1 MLLQGDI
8 VPRARFLHF
17 CFGLTQPHG
26 ILRRMKPDSPRWPH
40 EILTTA
46 LGGLAVVAICL
57 VFAWNDPRFFWNDDY
72 QMTFIPVFE
81 EVNRAWRA
89 GEWPLLTQGSW
100 VCGNLAGEYQYGTF
114 SVFINGC
121 ILAIWSLGLPLA
133 GKAAAFAMVHEF
145 VLATGA
151 FTLARSRGLA
161 PPLATFVALVAAV
174 NGWIV
179 CWGATN
185 WIAGL
190 TSFAWLPWAWWAL
203 EHAAEPRWRG
213 RWIAAAA
220 VFLYL
225 SLTAGWP
232 FTTLILILLS
242 AWITARRFAVGAGL
256 RPLLPLTAAWTL
268 GGLMALPALWM
279 LVEYVQGSE
288 RTGEG
293 TSLNWTWTV
302 PLQAWPGM
310 LAPTAPTIWK
320 SFYADMPHLP
330 LELANGLAPLVML
343 AVGLALAQR
352 PWRRDW
358 PWLLG
363 LLALLAVI
371 ATLPSAGVFRW
382 SFRWLPL
389 LHLVLAIIAAEMW
402 QAIDAPANPA
412 AATQSHWL
420 RWRHAG
426 GLVAIAVGLGYLAAC
441 SWSLPQFD
449 LHMLDL
455 AIIAAAWAALGLAA
469 TLRPGIP
476 TLAGIQPW
484 LPAGV
489 VAAALMSLF
498 LRVPPNLAV
507 PVFPF
512 DESFLAAAPLDRD
525 RLHMSLYLEEDLP
538 TSRLPPGSLGQAFR
552 PGNSALL
559 AGIRMINGYSPI
571 HPQGIGT
578 MLPFETHGQ
587 MFPEAVRWVFAEGA
601 GPNDVLAT
609 IGVDGLVVSKH
620 AARLGSLP
628 DAEWHKVWSGDEAD
642 VYHRRGISGRSAAI
656 LSPDA
661 AAEQTPRRTPLVID
675 GRHRAEIDLLAADA
689 PRLVVFPRPWY
700 AGWQATLDGRPLST
714 TAYKNVAIAAVVP
727 PNAAGRLAIAY
738 RPAGFTFGLP
748 IALVS
753 ALVTLV
759 IGRRQVP
766 GLWLRRTLAVYLLIL
781 LLGDAQPIHAG
792 SERVQAAFFERSA
805 CQRIQPPAL
814 RLWYPR

>member
-1 MLLQGDI
+1 
-8 VPRARFLHF
+8 
-17 CFGLTQPHG
+17 
-26 ILRRMKPDSPRWPH
+26 MKPDSPRLPH

-46 LGGLAVVAICL
+46 LAGLAVVAICL
-57 VFAWNDPRFFWNDDY
+57 VFAWHDPQFFWNDDY

-89 GEWPLLTQGSW
+89 GEWPLLTQSSW

-121 ILAIWSLGLPLA
+121 ILAIWSFGLPLA
-133 GKAAAFAMVHEF
+133 GKAAALAIVHEF

-161 PPLATFVALVAAV
+161 PPLATFVALVAAL

-203 EHAAEPRWRG
+203 EHAATARGSSHSWRG

-225 SLTAGWP
+225 TLTAGWP
-232 FTTLILILLS
+232 FTTLMLLLLT
-242 AWITARRFAVGAGL
+242 AWIAARTIAASRPADRALAAGDGL
-256 RPLLPLTAAWTL
+256 RPLLRLSIAWTL

-288 RTGEG
+288 RTGDG
-293 TSLNWTWTV
+293 TGLNWTWTV
-302 PLQAWPGM
+302 PMQAWPAM

-330 LELANGLAPLVML
+330 LELANGFAPLVML
-343 AVGLALAQR
+343 IVGLALAPR

-363 LLALLAVI
+363 LVALLAGI
-371 ATLPSAGVFRW
+371 TSLPSAGVFRW

-389 LHLVLAIIAAEMW
+389 FHLVLAIIAAELW
-402 QAIDAPANPA
+402 QAIDAHADGGALINGDAPASRA
-412 AATQSHWL
+412 ATTQSHWL

-426 GLVAIAVGLGYLAAC
+426 GLGAVAIGLGYLATC
-441 SWSLPQFD
+441 GWSLPQFD

-455 AIIAAAWAALGLAA
+455 AIIAAAWAAIGLAA

-476 TLAGIQPW
+476 ALAALEPW

-489 VAAALMSLF
+489 VAAAVVSLF

-552 PGNSALL
+552 PGNSAML
-559 AGIRMINGYSPI
+559 AGVRMINGYSPI
-571 HPQGIGT
+571 HPRGIGT

-587 MFPEAVRWVFAEGA
+587 MFPAAVGWVFAEGA

-609 IGVDGLVVSKH
+609 IGVDALVVSKH

-628 DAEWHKVWSGDEAD
+628 DAEWKQVWSGEEAD
-642 VYHRRGISGRSAAI
+642 VYHRRSVAGRSAAV
-656 LSPDA
+656 LPPDA
-661 AAEQTPRRTPLVID
+661 PAEQGLQRTPLVID
-675 GRHRAEIDLLAADA
+675 GRHRAAIALPAAEA

-700 AGWQATLDGRPLST
+700 AGWQATLDGRALT
-714 TAYKNVAIAAVVP
+714 TSAYKNVAVAAAVP
-727 PNAAGRLAIAY
+727 PNAAGRLTITY
-738 RPAGFTFGLP
+738 RPAGFTLGLP
-748 IALVS
+748 IALVA

-759 IGRRQVP
+759 IVRR
-766 GLWLRRTLAVYLLIL
+766 
-781 LLGDAQPIHAG
+781 
-792 SERVQAAFFERSA
+792 
-805 CQRIQPPAL
+805 
-814 RLWYPR
+814 

>member
-1 MLLQGDI
+1 MPPL
-8 VPRARFLHF
+8 VNF
-17 CFGLTQPHG
+17 CFGLTQRHG
-26 ILRRMKPDSPRWPH
+26 ILRRMHPDRPPHLH
-40 EILTTA
+40 EILMAA
-46 LGGLAVVAICL
+46 LAGLAVVAFCL
-57 VFAWNDPRFFWNDDY
+57 VFAWHDPRFFWNDDC

-89 GEWPLLTQGSW
+89 GEWPLLTQSSW

-121 ILAIWSLGLPLA
+121 IVAIWSLGLPLA
-133 GKAAAFAMVHEF
+133 GKAAACAIVHEF

-151 FTLARSRGLA
+151 FTLARSRGIA
-161 PPLATFVALVAAV
+161 PPLAALVALVAAL

-203 EHAAEPRWRG
+203 EHAASPRWRG

-220 VFLYL
+220 FFLYL

-232 FTTLILILLS
+232 FTTLMLLLLT
-242 AWITARRFAVGAGL
+242 AWIATRRFAAGVGL

-288 RTGEG
+288 RTGDG
-293 TSLNWTWTV
+293 TGLNWTWTV
-302 PLQAWPGM
+302 PLLSWPAL
-310 LAPTAPTIWK
+310 LAPTAPTVWK

-330 LELANGLAPLVML
+330 LELANGMAPLAML
-343 AVGLALAQR
+343 AAGLALAPR

-389 LHLVLAIIAAEMW
+389 FHLVLAITAAEVW
-402 QAIDAPANPA
+402 QASETVPSN
-412 AATQSHWL
+412 TRHS
-420 RWRHAG
+420 WRHAG
-426 GLVAIAVGLGYLAAC
+426 GLVGVALGTGYLALC
-441 SWSLPQFD
+441 GWSVPSFD

-455 AIIAAAWAALGLAA
+455 AVIVAAWAAIGIAFASRPAA
-469 TLRPGIP
+469 T
-476 TLAGIQPW
+476 AW
-484 LPAGV
+484 LPAAV
-489 VAAALMSLF
+489 TAAAILSLF

-512 DESFLAAAPLDRD
+512 DESFLDAAPLDRD

-538 TSRLPPGSLGQAFR
+538 STKLPPGSLGQAFR
-552 PGNSALL
+552 PGNSAML

-571 HPQGIGT
+571 HPRGIGT

-601 GPNDVLAT
+601 GPGDVLAT
-609 IGVDGLVVSKH
+609 IGVDALVVSKH

-628 DAEWHKVWSGDEAD
+628 DAEWDKVWSGDEAD

-661 AAEQTPRRTPLVID
+661 AAEHAPRRTPLVID
-675 GRHRAEIDLLAADA
+675 GRHRAEIDLPATDA

-700 AGWQATLDGRPLST
+700 AGWQATLDGRPLAT
-714 TAYKNVAIAAVVP
+714 TAHKNVAIAAAVP
-727 PNAAGRLAIAY
+727 PHAAGRLAIAY
-738 RPAGFTFGLP
+738 RPAGFTLGLP
-748 IALVS
+748 IAIAA
-753 ALVTLV
+753 ALLTLLAAAAA
-759 IGRRQVP
+759 RR
-766 GLWLRRTLAVYLLIL
+766 R
-781 LLGDAQPIHAG
+781 
-792 SERVQAAFFERSA
+792 
-805 CQRIQPPAL
+805 
-814 RLWYPR
+814 

>member
-1 MLLQGDI
+1 MSPL
-8 VPRARFLHF
+8 LHF

-46 LGGLAVVAICL
+46 LAGLAVVAICL
-57 VFAWNDPRFFWNDDY
+57 VFAWHDPRFFWNDDY
-72 QMTFIPVFE
+72 QLTFIPVFE

-133 GKAAAFAMVHEF
+133 GKAAAFAIVHEF

-151 FTLARSRGLA
+151 FMLARSRGLA
-161 PPLATFVALVAAV
+161 PPLATFVALVAAL
-174 NGWIV
+174 NGWII
-179 CWGATN
+179 CWAATN

-203 EHAAEPRWRG
+203 EHAAAARSAPQSSRG
-213 RWIAAAA
+213 PWIASAA
-220 VFLYL
+220 VFISL

-232 FTTLILILLS
+232 FTTLMLMLLT
-242 AWITARRFAVGAGL
+242 AWIAAHRLAGCRRADQGLAAGDGP
-256 RPLLPLTAAWTL
+256 RPLLPLCVAWTL

-288 RTGEG
+288 RTGDG
-293 TSLNWTWTV
+293 TGLNWTWTV
-302 PLQAWPGM
+302 PLAAWPAM
-310 LAPTAPTIWK
+310 LAPTAPTVWK

-343 AVGLALAQR
+343 VVGLALAPR

-358 PWLLG
+358 PWLIG
-363 LLALLAVI
+363 LAALLAGI
-371 ATLPSAGVFRW
+371 ASLPSAGVFRW

-389 LHLVLAIIAAEMW
+389 FHLVLAIIAAEMW
-402 QAIDAPANPA
+402 QAIDAPANGDALANPA
-412 AATQSHWL
+412 AATRSHWL

-426 GLVAIAVGLGYLAAC
+426 GLVAVAVGLGYLAAC
-441 SWSLPQFD
+441 GWSLPQFD

-469 TLRPGIP
+469 TLRPDIP
-476 TLAGIQPW
+476 MLAAIQPW
-484 LPAGV
+484 LPASV
-489 VAAALMSLF
+489 VAAAVVSLF

-571 HPQGIGT
+571 HPRGIGT

-601 GPNDVLAT
+601 GPSDVLAT
-609 IGVDGLVVSKH
+609 IGVNALVVSKH

-628 DAEWHKVWSGDEAD
+628 AAEWEKVWSGDEAD
-642 VYHRRGISGRSAAI
+642 VYHRRGVTGSSAAI
-656 LSPDA
+656 IEPTASAKPA
-661 AAEQTPRRTPLVID
+661 PRRTPLVID
-675 GRHRAEIDLLAADA
+675 GRNRAEIDLPATDA

-700 AGWQATLDGRPLST
+700 AGWQATLDGRPLAT
-714 TAYKNVAIAAVVP
+714 TAYKNVAIAAAVP
-727 PNAAGRLAIAY
+727 PHAAGRLAIAY
-738 RPAGFTFGLP
+738 RPAGFTLGLP
-748 IALVS
+748 IAIAA
-753 ALVTLV
+753 ALLTLLAAAAA
-759 IGRRQVP
+759 RR
-766 GLWLRRTLAVYLLIL
+766 R
-781 LLGDAQPIHAG
+781 
-792 SERVQAAFFERSA
+792 
-805 CQRIQPPAL
+805 
-814 RLWYPR
+814 

>member
-1 MLLQGDI
+1 MSDSSDSNVRRQAADAT
-8 VPRARFLHF
+8 RAALA
-17 CFGLTQPHG
+17 G
-26 ILRRMKPDSPRWPH
+26 I
-40 EILTTA
+40 
-46 LGGLAVVAICL
+46 AVVVICL
-57 VFAWNDPRFFWNDDY
+57 VFARHDPRFFWNDDC

-89 GEWPLLTQGSW
+89 GEWPLLTQSSW

-114 SVFINGC
+114 SIFINGC

-133 GKAAAFAMVHEF
+133 GKAAAIAIVHEF

-151 FTLARSRGLA
+151 FTLARSRGLT
-161 PPLATFVALVAAV
+161 PPLATFVAFVAAL
-174 NGWIV
+174 NGWII

-203 EHAAEPRWRG
+203 EHAATARGFPQPSRG

-220 VFLYL
+220 VFIYL

-232 FTTLILILLS
+232 FTTLMLLLLT
-242 AWITARRFAVGAGL
+242 AWIAARNIAASRPADRGFAAGGGL
-256 RPLLPLTAAWTL
+256 RPLLPLAAAWTL

-279 LVEYVQGSE
+279 LIEYVQGSE
-288 RTGEG
+288 RTGDG
-293 TSLNWTWTV
+293 TGLNWTWTV
-302 PLQAWPGM
+302 PLQAWPAM

-343 AVGLALAQR
+343 VVGLALAPR

-358 PWLLG
+358 PWLIG
-363 LLALLAVI
+363 LVALLAGI
-371 ATLPSAGVFRW
+371 ASLPSAGIFRW

-389 LHLVLAIIAAEMW
+389 FHLVLAIIAAEMW
-402 QAIDAPANPA
+402 QAIDAPANGDASANGA
-412 AATQSHWL
+412 AATPSHWL
-420 RWRHAG
+420 HWRHAG
-426 GLVAIAVGLGYLAAC
+426 GLVAVAVGLGYLATC
-441 SWSLPQFD
+441 GWSLPQFD

-455 AIIAAAWAALGLAA
+455 AIIAGAWAVLGLAA
-469 TLRPGIP
+469 ALRPSLPIR
-476 TLAGIQPW
+476 AAIQRW
-484 LPAGV
+484 LPAAV
-489 VAAALMSLF
+489 VATAVVSLF
-498 LRVPPNLAV
+498 LRVPLNLAV

-552 PGNSALL
+552 PGNSAML
-559 AGIRMINGYSPI
+559 AGVRMINGYSPI
-571 HPQGIGT
+571 HPRGIGT

-609 IGVDGLVVSKH
+609 IGVDALVISKH
-620 AARLGSLP
+620 AARLGRLP
-628 DAEWHKVWSGDEAD
+628 DAVWEQVWSGEEAD
-642 VYHRRGISGRSAAI
+642 VYHRRDVAGRSAAV

-661 AAEQTPRRTPLVID
+661 STEHSPPHVPLQID
-675 GRHRAEIDLLAADA
+675 ARHRAEIDLPAAA
-689 PRLVVFPRPWY
+689 TPRLVVFPRPWY
-700 AGWQATLDGRPLST
+700 AGWQATLDDQRLAT
-714 TAYKNVAIAAVVP
+714 TAYKNVAIAAAVP
-727 PNAAGRLAIAY
+727 PNAAGRLTITY
-738 RPAGFTFGLP
+738 CPAGFTFGLP
-748 IALVS
+748 IALVA

-759 IGRRQVP
+759 IVRRQ
-766 GLWLRRTLAVYLLIL
+766 
-781 LLGDAQPIHAG
+781 
-792 SERVQAAFFERSA
+792 S
-805 CQRIQPPAL
+805 
-814 RLWYPR
+814 